1 MLFKLL
7 NVNMCIFPIYIMKR
21 TGVSI
26 PDAVRE
32 IITRNRSVYDCMRMN
47 IVNYSALAAQIRE
60 DVERETGRPANPNTI
75 VVAIK
80 RYADSFRDDTRRPNP
95 GVLKNARLSI
105 TGSMLDIRLSAE
117 ELGMD
122 PAAILSRFAA
132 ATDKY
137 EFFRTADSV
146 RFLAEDIEAVRQ
158 VMEEISGRRPHRM
171 GLARI
176 KVTIPPERAPPDTIS
191 YIAEILH
198 SNGVELRNAFF
209 SNDTTT
215 LVLDERH
222 APRAYEILRSSI
234 TRDL

>member
-1 MLFKLL
+1 MLIRAAAR
-7 NVNMCIFPIYIMKR
+7 MRIMRKAG
-21 TGVSI
+21 TSV

-32 IITRNRSVYDCMRMN
+32 IITRNRSVYDCIKMN

-80 RYADSFRDDTRRPNP
+80 RYADSFRESSRRPDP
-95 GVLKNARLSI
+95 RVLKNARLSV
-105 TGSMLDIRLSAE
+105 TGGMLDIRLSVE

-122 PAAILSRFAA
+122 PAAILSRFAE

-146 RFLAEDIEAVRQ
+146 RFLAEDIESVRQ
-158 VMEEISGRRPHRM
+158 VMEELSGQRPHGT

-176 KVTIPPERAPPDTIS
+176 KVAIPPERAPPDTIS
-191 YIAEILH
+191 YIAEVLH
-198 SNGVELRNAFF
+198 NNGIELRNAFF
-209 SNDTTT
+209 SDDTTT

-234 TRDL
+234 ARDL